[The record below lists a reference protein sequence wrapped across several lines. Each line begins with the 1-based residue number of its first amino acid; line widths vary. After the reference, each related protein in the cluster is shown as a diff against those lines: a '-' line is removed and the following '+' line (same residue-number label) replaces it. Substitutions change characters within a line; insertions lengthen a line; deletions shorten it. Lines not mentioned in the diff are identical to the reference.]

1 MSRLLKLIGID
12 GYHDIVIVNVMEI
25 QTDQVW
31 WVGCFDKVY
40 IWTYSGGGGR
50 RSKHRIR
57 FCLLR
62 GHCGKLVIFLHVF
75 VSIIIYLK
83 YVLSLF
89 D

>member
-40 IWTYSGGGGR
+40 IWTYSGGEKKKEEA
-50 RSKHRIR
+50 STV
-57 FCLLR
+57 LD
-62 GHCGKLVIFLHVF
+62 F
-75 VSIIIYLK
+75 VYLEDI
-83 YVLSLF
+83 VAN
-89 D
+89 